1 MIPLRRPL
9 LLIGTYYCVTSLSQR
24 PQQSKFQQ
32 STKSTT
38 KQPAKQ
44 WTGKRRKREKRTN
57 GPTYPPIRRTFSK
70 VSDAAADHR
79 TWKPL
84 SMSRSHWIALVL
96 ILTKV
101 WYVKC
106 LIDNQ
111 VVAQAF
117 LEQINA
123 DISNAKSI
131 NHNGRR
137 YKRNALLPNGSRFT
151 WCQNPYRDIGL
162 CLPAGEC
169 KATRGVTIGS
179 CQFLHERWVS
189 TFPVL
194 IQKEIWKLRVRI
206 HFQQFQRSLLSTSSM
221 FNSRGK
227 RTSAGSYFGGKKAAW
242 N

>member
-117 LEQINA
+117 LEQMRIATSTMAIKGCN
-123 DISNAKSI
+123 SNYHSLDGKI
-131 NHNGRR
+131 
-137 YKRNALLPNGSRFT
+137 FT
-151 WCQNPYRDIGL
+151 
-162 CLPAGEC
+162 
-169 KATRGVTIGS
+169 
-179 CQFLHERWVS
+179 
-189 TFPVL
+189 
-194 IQKEIWKLRVRI
+194 
-206 HFQQFQRSLLSTSSM
+206 RSLGESQELIKPHQELRDEPPSGISV
-221 FNSRGK
+221 
-227 RTSAGSYFGGKKAAW
+227 GSP
-242 N
+242 